1 VLLPLSRA
9 SRIHLTLALAVG
21 LLVFGASLSAKPG
34 DLVATP
40 LFVDLGNVV
49 VDQNIEVN
57 FTLTNNSNHTI
68 DVTSV
73 NLVTINVS
81 PRSLVATGP
90 CTLDPGASCTLPAFM
105 SPADVGTAIMRVRW
119 RAGSVSSNWVIIAA
133 NGVTAAE

>member
-1 VLLPLSRA
+1 MIRWRCKVLLPLSRA

-49 VDQNIEVN
+49 VDQNTEVN

-73 NLVTINVS
+73 
-81 PRSLVATGP
+81 
-90 CTLDPGASCTLPAFM
+90 
-105 SPADVGTAIMRVRW
+105 RVR
-119 RAGSVSSNWVIIAA
+119 S
-133 NGVTAAE
+133 